1 MILNFVQRSVSIYFV
16 GFVCGGAFERINNVK
31 KQEIQTTYCLEEKET
46 PFWASFLA
54 ADLGN
59 SSFVT
64 FN

>member
-46 PFWASFLA
+46 PLLSFLF
-54 ADLGN
+54 GGWSWKFKFRN
-59 SSFVT
+59 I
-64 FN
+64 